1 MVGRRRVVLGLVGV
15 SLLVAGCG
23 AIEDLEDDLS
33 TITIPDVTIPDVTLP
48 DVTLP
53 DVTLPDIT
61 LPDITL
67 PDVTLP
73 DITLPELTTTT
84 TVLAQTTTAPAQS
97 STTSVVAITTT
108 QPPATTTT
116 TTTTTPTTTTGEPA
130 TTRPPV
136 TTTPPTTASS
146 TATTMT
152 SDATT
157 GPSTTSTM
165 VVAAPSTTLP
175 DETEEEGSGLWWVL
189 AVAAVIGAGIAAWA
203 LDRSRK
209 EAAALATRQAEWDD
223 RIRGSYIRGRWVL
236 DQFDERLQAERSV
249 EADPRGLR
257 AGVETVV
264 EALYRLEADA
274 VNVDTRAMIRELS
287 DAIRGLDR
295 ATDVAAG
302 LLAGGEE
309 QFPVEAAR
317 ARLDA
322 ALERLAATIQSDIS
336 TAGSSESTG

>member
-1 MVGRRRVVLGLVGV
+1 MFRRRRVVFALVGV

-23 AIEDLEDDLS
+23 PIEDLEDDLS

-53 DVTLPDIT
+53 DVTLPDVT

-73 DITLPELTTTT
+73 DVSLPELTTTT
-84 TVLAQTTTAPAQS
+84 TVPDPVVTTAPAPS
-97 STTSVVAITTT
+97 STTSVVAVTTT
-108 QPPATTTT
+108 SPPTTTSAPTTTT
-116 TTTTTPTTTTGEPA
+116 TTTQPSSTQPPTATTVPPTTTTAVEA
-130 TTRPPV
+130 TTTEPP
-136 TTTPPTTASS
+136 
-146 TATTMT
+146 
-152 SDATT
+152 
-157 GPSTTSTM
+157 GTST
-165 VVAAPSTTLP
+165 VVEASPSTTLP
-175 DETEEEGSGLWWVL
+175 DDTEEEGSALWWAL
-189 AVAAVIGAGIAAWA
+189 AAVVGAVVAAWA

-209 EAAALATRQAEWDD
+209 EAAALAASQAEWDD
-223 RIRGSYIRGRWVL
+223 RIRGAYIRGRWVL
-236 DQFDERLQAERSV
+236 DQFDERLPDERSI

-264 EALYRLEADA
+264 EDLYRLEADA

-302 LLAGGEE
+302 LLTGGAD
-309 QFPVEAAR
+309 QSSVEVAR
-317 ARLDA
+317 GRLVA
-322 ALERLAATIQSDIS
+322 VLERVAATIQPDTSPPV
-336 TAGSSESTG
+336 